1 MKTFIT
7 ILITVFITSVICFAA
22 WMALKAKGKLNKE
35 KPTVVRIEKPVKG
48 ELIEFINAPGQVEPI
63 KKVSIRARI
72 SAQIVALPFEEGDRV
87 TRGNPDAGLQVPA
100 SVLLRLDDNDL
111 KAELRSAKAR
121 YAAQEGQIEVART
134 DIETRRATIE
144 GVKITLAQAERELN
158 RQKELFISKD
168 ISQDTVEKAQS
179 RVDELKTQLSAAEN
193 GLKNAKLSV
202 LISQHNLEAAQ
213 ANISRAE
220 DSLSYTTITS
230 PIDGVVTRVNAEAG
244 EMATG
249 STYNPGPV
257 IVEVADLSKMLVMAQ
272 VDEAD
277 VASVKEGQ
285 NAKVHIHAWPDKVFQ
300 GVVDSVALSHKIDRN
315 GSKYFEAEI
324 ILETL
329 EERVLSGLTAD
340 VDIEIKEY
348 KDISKVPSQAV
359 LGRPVD
365 ELPMDIRENCPEV
378 DRKKTLATV
387 VYRYVKAKEDRYK
400 TLVTP
405 VRTGASDATHTI
417 ITSGINEQDMIVV
430 GPYKVLESIKHDQK
444 VRDEKEVEKEK
455 KEKEKEKEKE
465 KKKVKTKE
473 QKEDKSK
480 QRMGR
485 NKKRKVGK

>member
-7 ILITVFITSVICFAA
+7 ILITVFITSVICFVA
-22 WMALKAKGKLNKE
+22 WMVLKAKGKLNKE
-35 KPTVVRIEKPVKG
+35 KPTVVRIEKPVNG

-87 TRGNPDAGLQVPA
+87 TRGNPDAGSQVPA

-121 YAAQEGQIEVART
+121 YAAQEGQIEVAKT

-144 GVKITLAQAERELN
+144 GVKITLAQAERELA
-158 RQKELFISKD
+158 RQKKLLQSKD

-230 PIDGVVTRVNAEAG
+230 PIDGVVTRVNAEVG

-257 IVEVADLSKMLVMAQ
+257 IVEVADLSKMVVMAQ

-277 VASVKEGQ
+277 VAGVKEGQ
-285 NAKVHIHAWPDKVFQ
+285 NAKVNIHAWPDKVFQ

-324 ILETL
+324 ILETF

-359 LGRPVD
+359 LGRSVD

-378 DRKKTLATV
+378 DSKKTLATV
-387 VYRYVKAKEDRYK
+387 VYRYVKAEDDSYK
-400 TLVTP
+400 TVVTP

-417 ITSGINEQDMIVV
+417 ITSGINEEDMIVV
-430 GPYKVLESIKHDQK
+430 GPYKVLEGIKHDQK

-455 KEKEKEKEKE
+455 KEKEKEEG
-465 KKKVKTKE
+465 KKKVKAKE

-480 QRMGR
+480 KRMGR
-485 NKKRKVGK
+485 KKKQRVRK